1 MPDGE
6 SVSGERCRRL
16 WLGDTKIMMPKML
29 SMFAF
34 AWCAAVSGVLAAEDV
49 DYLKQ
54 IKPILSA
61 KCYSCHGALKQEGGL
76 RLETKGLML
85 QGGDSGSALVAGN
98 VENSLLLA
106 RITAQGDER
115 MPPLEEG
122 VGLRPAEIALLRAWI
137 QQGADAPAETTP
149 ADPGQHWSFKKPV
162 RAPVPAVKNSA
173 WSHNPIDAFLA
184 AGHQKRGLVPVATA
198 ARHVLLRRVYL
209 DLVGLPPTSDQLQS
223 FLEDDSTD
231 AYEIVVRKLLDSPQ
245 YGERWG
251 RHWMDIWR
259 YSDWYGLGA
268 EVRTS
273 HLHIWRWRDWII
285 QSINENKPYNQ
296 MIVEMLA
303 GDEIAPNDPATLR
316 ATGFLARNWFV
327 FNRDKQLDD
336 TIAHTS
342 QAFLGLTVQ
351 CARCHDH
358 KYDPIRQVDYYR
370 MRAFFEPY
378 QPRLDPVPGE
388 MDINKNGLARVFDLY
403 PEKPTYLFLR
413 GNDKDPDQ
421 SRVIQPGVP
430 DVLAFAELE
439 ITPVALEPEVYHP
452 DLQAFV
458 LAEHVREAE
467 SRVQVAGA
475 AVEKA
480 QQALQATRQAAG
492 VDAPPEPLT
501 ALAAGKLFLADDFAQ
516 ANGALW
522 ETGPGDWSYR
532 DGNVVQTQAGVTR
545 SYLRTRLEHPVD
557 FTARL
562 KVRVTAGGWRS
573 VGLSFDV
580 VNGHDKLVYLS
591 AYAPDPKLQLMYNLG
606 QGEVFPPGADQ
617 RRAVDL
623 NTSYELT
630 VSVRGQLVN
639 VAVNGEHALAYALPV
654 PREAGRL
661 DVITFDATARFES
674 LEVRELPPHAT
685 LVPVQPGETLATA
698 ESALLVAQRSLA
710 AAALRPTALRTAQA
724 ADRAKFDGSPQ
735 EMVTQL
741 VHDAALGARK
751 YELALASE
759 AVARAQ
765 QKQNTAKPKDKPAA
779 AKELA
784 AAEANLNQARQALRQ
799 PGEKYTSLRVS
810 VRAANGYGEKVAGD
824 DSRRGPFPKVST
836 GRRTALAGW
845 IASPENPLTARVAVN
860 HIWLRHFGQPL
871 VESVADFGQ
880 RAELPRQHFLL
891 DWLAVELMEKNWNMK
906 HLHQLMVTSRAYQ
919 LSSSAV
925 AAEASTRNAD
935 PQNESFWRRTPQR
948 MESQVVRDSLLHLAG
963 VLDETIGGPS
973 IAPDK
978 EGEVF
983 RRSLYFTHSRD
994 KRGAFVS
1001 MFDDADVVLCY
1012 RRVESIVPQ
1021 QALALANSKLALSMS
1036 RRIASR
1042 LQEKLGS
1049 SADEA
1054 FIKAGFETVLQ
1065 VQPTQEE
1072 VSACLEMLEKSVA
1085 VLSSKQHPHPAV
1097 RARENLV
1104 QVLVNH
1110 NNFVTIR

>member
-1 MPDGE
+1 MNRWFCIIV
-6 SVSGERCRRL
+6 VSC
-16 WLGDTKIMMPKML
+16 W
-29 SMFAF
+29 
-34 AWCAAVSGVLAAEDV
+34 AAAGVASAADNV
-49 DYLKQ
+49 DYIQQ
-54 IKPILSA
+54 IKPLLVA
-61 KCYSCHGALKQEGGL
+61 KCYACHGALKQEGGL

-98 VENSLLLA
+98 AENSLLLA

-122 VGLRPAEIALLRAWI
+122 VGLRPAEIALLHAWI

-149 ADPGQHWSFKKPV
+149 ADPGQHWSFQKPV
-162 RAPVPAVKNSA
+162 RLPVPAVNKSD
-173 WSHNPIDAFLA
+173 WSQNPIDAFLA
-184 AGHQKRGLVPVATA
+184 AGHEKRGLLPVVLA

-209 DLVGLPPTSDQLQS
+209 DLVGLPPTPQQLQA
-223 FLEDDSTD
+223 FLADAAPD
-231 AYEIVVRKLLDSPQ
+231 AYGKVVRDLLDRPQ
-245 YGERWG
+245 HGERWG

-285 QSINENKPYNQ
+285 QSLNENKPYNQ

-342 QAFLGLTVQ
+342 QAFLGLTIQ

-388 MDINKNGLARVFDLY
+388 SDINKNGLARVFDLY

-430 DVLAFAELE
+430 DVLAFSDLE

-467 SRVQVAGA
+467 SKVQVANA
-475 AVEKA
+475 ALEKA
-480 QQALQATRQAAG
+480 QEALQTARQAAG
-492 VDAPPEPLT
+492 TTAPPVPSS
-501 ALAAGKLFLADDFAQ
+501 APAAGKLFLSDDFTQ
-516 ANGALW
+516 ANGELW
-522 ETGPGDWSYR
+522 ETGPGDWSFR

-545 SYLRTRLEHPVD
+545 SFFRTRLEHPVD

-580 VNGHDKLVYLS
+580 VNGHEKLIYLS
-591 AYAPDPKLQLMYNLG
+591 AYAPDPKLQLMYNMG

-630 VSVRGQLVN
+630 VNVRGPLVN
-639 VAVNGEHALAYALPV
+639 VAVNGEHALAYAYPV
-654 PREAGRL
+654 QREVGRL
-661 DVITFDATARFES
+661 DVITFDATAEFES
-674 LEVRELPPHAT
+674 LEVRELPPHVK
-685 LVPVQPGETLATA
+685 LVPVRPEQTVATA
-698 ESALLVAQRSLA
+698 ESALRVAQQGA
-710 AAALRPTALRTAQA
+710 AAATLRPVALRTAHA
-724 ADRAKFDGSPQ
+724 ADVAKFKALPQ
-735 EMVTQL
+735 AEVAQL
-741 VHDAALGARK
+741 VRDAALSARK
-751 YELALASE
+751 YELALAAE

-765 QKQNTAKPKDKPAA
+765 QKQNTAETKDRAA
-779 AKELA
+779 AAQEVA
-784 AAEANLNQARQALRQ
+784 AAEGNLKQARQALQQ
-799 PGEKYTSLRVS
+799 PGEKYASLRVS

-824 DSRRGPFPKVST
+824 DTRRGPFPKVST
-836 GRRTALAGW
+836 GRRTALAHW
-845 IASPENPLTARVAVN
+845 IASPDNPLTARVAVN

-880 RAELPRQHFLL
+880 RAERPVQHVLL
-891 DWLAVELMEKNWNMK
+891 DWLAVELMENNWNMK

-925 AAEASTRNAD
+925 AAEPSTRNAD

-948 MESQVVRDSLLHLAG
+948 MESQVVRDSLLYLAG
-963 VLDETIGGPS
+963 VLDETIGGPA

-1001 MFDDADVVLCY
+1001 MFDDADVMLCY

-1021 QALALANSKLALSMS
+1021 QALALANSKLALSMA

-1049 SADEA
+1049 SADEV
-1054 FIKAGFETVLQ
+1054 FIKAAFETVLQ

-1072 VSACLEMLEKSVA
+1072 VAACREMLEKSAA
-1085 VLSSKQHPHPAV
+1085 VLASKQHPHPAV
-1097 RARENLV
+1097 RARGNLV

>member
-1 MPDGE
+1 MNRWLNIIA
-6 SVSGERCRRL
+6 VSC
-16 WLGDTKIMMPKML
+16 W
-29 SMFAF
+29 
-34 AWCAAVSGVLAAEDV
+34 AVSGVAPAAEQV
-49 DYLKQ
+49 DYVKQ
-54 IKPILSA
+54 IKPLLAA
-61 KCYSCHGALKQEGGL
+61 KCYACHGALKQEGGL
-76 RLETKGLML
+76 RLETRELML
-85 QGGDSGSALVAGN
+85 QGGDSGSVLVVGKP
-98 VENSLLLA
+98 EQSLLLA
-106 RITAQGDER
+106 RLTAPGEER

-122 VGLRPAEIALLRAWI
+122 VGLRPAEIDLLRAWI

-149 ADPGQHWSFKKPV
+149 ADPGQHWSFQKPV
-162 RAPVPAVKNSA
+162 RLPLPAINKPG
-173 WSHNPIDAFLA
+173 WSQNPIDAFLA
-184 AGHQKRGLVPVATA
+184 AGHEKRGLTPVAPA

-209 DLVGLPPTSDQLQS
+209 DLVGLPPTPQQLQA
-223 FLEDDSTD
+223 FLSDDAPD
-231 AYEIVVRKLLDSPQ
+231 AYDKVVRDLLGRPQ

-251 RHWMDIWR
+251 RHWMDVWR

-273 HLHIWRWRDWII
+273 HLHIWRWRDWIV
-285 QSINENKPYNQ
+285 QSLNENKPYDQ

-316 ATGFLARNWFV
+316 ATGFLARNWYV

-342 QAFLGLTVQ
+342 QAFLGLTIH

-388 MDINKNGLARVFDLY
+388 IDINKNGLARVFDLY

-430 DVLAFAELE
+430 DVLAFADLD

-480 QQALQATRQAAG
+480 QQALHDARQAAG
-492 VDAPPEPLT
+492 ADAPPEPLT
-501 ALAAGKLFLADDFAQ
+501 APAAGKVFLADDFAQ
-516 ANGALW
+516 ANGTLW

-532 DGNVVQTQAGVTR
+532 DGHVVQTQTGVTR
-545 SYLRTRLEHPVD
+545 SYLRTRSKHPAD

-562 KVRVTAGGWRS
+562 KVRVTGGGWRS

-580 VNGHDKLVYLS
+580 VKGHEKLVYLS
-591 AYAPDPKLQLMYNLG
+591 AYAPDPKLQLMYNMG
-606 QGEVFPPGADQ
+606 QGEVYPAGASQ
-617 RRAVDL
+617 QRAVDL
-623 NTSYELT
+623 NTTYELT
-630 VSVRGQLVN
+630 VAVRGQLVN
-639 VAVNGEHALAYALPV
+639 VAINGAHALAHALPV

-661 DVITFDATARFES
+661 DVITFDATAELQS

-685 LVPVQPGETLATA
+685 LVPVQPEETLATA
-698 ESALLVAQRSLA
+698 ESALQVAQRSLA
-710 AAALRPTALRTAQA
+710 AAALRPTALRTAHA
-724 ADRAKFDGSPQ
+724 ANRAKFDGSPR

-741 VHDAALGARK
+741 VRDAALGARN
-751 YELALASE
+751 YELALAAE
-759 AVARAQ
+759 TVARAQ
-765 QKQNTAKPKDKPAA
+765 QKHITAKAKDKPAV

-784 AAEANLNQARQALRQ
+784 AAQANLKQARQALQQ
-799 PGEKYTSLRVS
+799 PGEKYASVRVS

-824 DSRRGPFPKVST
+824 DTRRGPFPKVST
-836 GRRTALAGW
+836 GRRTALARW
-845 IASPENPLTARVAVN
+845 IANTENPLTARVAVN

-871 VESVADFGQ
+871 VESMADFGQ
-880 RAELPRQHFLL
+880 RAERPMQQALL
-891 DWLAVELMEKNWNMK
+891 DWLAVELMENNWNMK
-906 HLHQLMVTSRAYQ
+906 HLHQLMVTSQAYQ
-919 LSSSAV
+919 LGSSAV
-925 AAEASTRNAD
+925 AAEAATKQTD
-935 PQNESFWRRTPQR
+935 PQNASFWRRTPQR

-963 VLDETIGGPS
+963 VLDDTIGGPE

-1012 RRVESIVPQ
+1012 RRAESIVPQ
-1021 QALALANSKLALSMS
+1021 QALALANSKLALSMA

-1042 LQEKLGS
+1042 LQEQLGN

-1054 FIKAGFETVLQ
+1054 FIEAAFETVLQ
-1065 VQPTQEE
+1065 VQPTREE
-1072 VSACLEMLEKSVA
+1072 VVACQEMLEKSVA
-1085 VLSSKQHPHPAV
+1085 VLARRQHPQPAA

>member
-1 MPDGE
+1 MNRWFCIIV
-6 SVSGERCRRL
+6 VSC
-16 WLGDTKIMMPKML
+16 W
-29 SMFAF
+29 
-34 AWCAAVSGVLAAEDV
+34 AAAGVASAAEKV
-49 DYLKQ
+49 DYVKQ
-54 IKPILSA
+54 IKPLLAA
-61 KCYSCHGALKQEGGL
+61 KCYACHGALKQEGGL

-85 QGGDSGSALVAGN
+85 LGGDSGSALVAGQA
-98 VENSLLLA
+98 EQSLLLA
-106 RITAQGDER
+106 RVTAQGEDR

-122 VGLRPAEIALLRAWI
+122 VGLRPTEIALLHAWI
-137 QQGADAPAETTP
+137 QQGADAPAENTP
-149 ADPGQHWSFKKPV
+149 ADPGQHWSFQKPV
-162 RAPVPAVKNSA
+162 RLSVPAVTRTG
-173 WSHNPIDAFLA
+173 WSQNPIDAFLA
-184 AGHQKRGLVPVATA
+184 DGHQKRGLVPVAPA

-209 DLVGLPPTSDQLQS
+209 DLVGLPPTTQQLQA
-223 FLEDDSTD
+223 FLADGEPD
-231 AYEIVVRKLLDSPQ
+231 AYDQVVRDLLDRPQ
-245 YGERWG
+245 HGERWG

-273 HLHIWRWRDWII
+273 HLHIWRWRDWIV
-285 QSINENKPYNQ
+285 QSLNENKPYDQ

-316 ATGFLARNWFV
+316 ATGFLARNWYV

-342 QAFLGLTVQ
+342 QAFLGLTIH

-413 GNDKDPDQ
+413 GNDKDPDE

-430 DVLAFAELE
+430 DVLAFAELD
-439 ITPVALEPEVYHP
+439 IIPVALKPEAYHP

-480 QQALQATRQAAG
+480 QQALQAARQAAG
-492 VDAPPEPLT
+492 ADAPPEPLT
-501 ALAAGKLFLADDFAQ
+501 APAAGKLFLADDFSQ

-532 DGNVVQTQAGVTR
+532 DGNVVQTQTGVTR
-545 SYLRTRLEHPVD
+545 SYLRTRSEHPAD

-580 VNGHDKLVYLS
+580 VNDHDKLVYLS
-591 AYAPDPKLQLMYNLG
+591 AYAPEPKLQLMYNMG
-606 QGEVFPPGADQ
+606 QGEVFPAGADQ
-617 RRAVDL
+617 HRAVDL

-630 VSVRGQLVN
+630 VSVRGQLIN
-639 VAVNGEHALAYALPV
+639 VAVNGDHALAYALPV

-661 DVITFDATARFES
+661 DVITFDATAQFES
-674 LEVRELPPHAT
+674 LEVRELPPHVK
-685 LVPVQPGETLATA
+685 LVPVQPGETLSTA

-710 AAALRPTALRTAQA
+710 AAVLRPMALRTAHA
-724 ADRAKFDGSPQ
+724 ADLAKFDGSAQ
-735 EMVTQL
+735 QKATQL
-741 VHDAALGARK
+741 VRDAALGARK
-751 YELALASE
+751 YELALAAE

-779 AKELA
+779 AKEVV
-784 AAEANLNQARQALRQ
+784 AAEANLQQARQALRQ
-799 PGEKYTSLRVS
+799 PGDKYASLRVS

-824 DSRRGPFPKVST
+824 DTRRGPFPKMST
-836 GRRTALAGW
+836 GRRTALARW
-845 IASPENPLTARVAVN
+845 IANIDNPLTARVAVN

-871 VESVADFGQ
+871 VASVADYGQ
-880 RAELPRQHFLL
+880 RAERPVQQALL
-891 DWLAVELMEKNWNMK
+891 DWLAGELMEKNWNMK
-906 HLHQLMVTSRAYQ
+906 HLHRLMVTSRAYQ

-925 AAEASTRNAD
+925 TAEASTRHAD

-948 MESQVVRDSLLHLAG
+948 MEAQVVRDSLLHLAG
-963 VLDETIGGPS
+963 VLDETIGGPA

-1021 QALALANSKLALSMS
+1021 QALALANSKLALSMA

-1042 LQEKLGS
+1042 LQEKLDS

-1054 FIKAGFETVLQ
+1054 FIKAAFETVLQ

-1072 VSACLEMLEKSVA
+1072 VAACQEMLEKSVA
-1085 VLSSKQHPHPAV
+1085 ILASKQHPQPAV

>member
-1 MPDGE
+1 MN
-6 SVSGERCRRL
+6 R
-16 WLGDTKIMMPKML
+16 WLYII
-29 SMFAF
+29 
-34 AWCAAVSGVLAAEDV
+34 AVSCSAVTAVAHAAEQV
-49 DYLKQ
+49 DYVTQ
-54 IKPILSA
+54 IKPLLAA
-61 KCYSCHGALKQEGGL
+61 KCYACHGALKQEGGL
-76 RLETKGLML
+76 RLETRELML
-85 QGGDSGSALVAGN
+85 QGGDSGSVLVLGKP
-98 VENSLLLA
+98 EQSLALA
-106 RITAQGDER
+106 RITARGAER

-122 VGLRPAEIALLRAWI
+122 VGLRPAEIDLLRAWI
-137 QQGADAPAETTP
+137 QQGAEAPAETTP
-149 ADPGQHWSFKKPV
+149 ADPGQHWAFQKPV
-162 RAPVPAVKNSA
+162 RLPVPAVNKPG
-173 WSHNPIDAFLA
+173 WSQNPIDAFLA
-184 AGHQKRGLVPVATA
+184 AGHEKRGLAAVAPA

-209 DLVGLPPTSDQLQS
+209 DLVGLPPTPQQLQT
-223 FLEDDSTD
+223 FLADGEPD
-231 AYEIVVRKLLDSPQ
+231 AFDKVVRDLLDRPQ

-251 RHWMDIWR
+251 RHWMDVWR

-273 HLHIWRWRDWII
+273 HLHIWRWRDWIV
-285 QSINENKPYNQ
+285 QSLNENKPYDQ

-316 ATGFLARNWFV
+316 ATGFLARNWYV

-342 QAFLGLTVQ
+342 QAFLGLTIH

-378 QPRLDPVPGE
+378 QPRLDPVPGDT
-388 MDINKNGLARVFDLY
+388 DINKNGLARVFDLY

-413 GNDKDPDQ
+413 GIDKDPDQ

-430 DVLAFAELE
+430 DVLAFADLE
-439 ITPVALEPEVYHP
+439 ITPIVLEPEVYHP
-452 DLQAFV
+452 DLQSFV

-467 SRVQVAGA
+467 SQVQIAGA
-475 AVEKA
+475 AVETA
-480 QQALQATRQAAG
+480 QRALQRARQAAG
-492 VDAPPEPLT
+492 MDSPPEPLT
-501 ALAAGKLFLADDFAQ
+501 ARVAGEVFLADDFAQ
-516 ANGALW
+516 ANGKLW
-522 ETGPGDWSYR
+522 EIGPGDWSHR
-532 DGNVVQTQAGVTR
+532 DGNILQTQTGVTR
-545 SYLRTRLEHPVD
+545 SYLRTRAKHPAD

-562 KVRVTAGGWRS
+562 KVRVTGGGWRS

-580 VNGHDKLVYLS
+580 VKAHEKLVYLS
-591 AYAPDPKLQLMYNLG
+591 AYAPDPKLQLMYNVG
-606 QGEVFPPGADQ
+606 QGEVFPAGAHQ
-617 RRAVDL
+617 QRAVDL
-623 NTSYELT
+623 NTAYELT

-639 VAVNGEHALAYALPV
+639 LAVNGEHALAYALPV

-661 DVITFDATARFES
+661 DVITFDATAVFES

-698 ESALLVAQRSLA
+698 EAALLVAQRSLA
-710 AAALRPTALRTAQA
+710 AATLRPTALRTAHA
-724 ADRAKFDGSPQ
+724 ANRAKFDGSSQ
-735 EMVTQL
+735 EMAKQL
-741 VHDAALGARK
+741 VRDAALGARN
-751 YELALASE
+751 YELALAAE
-759 AVARAQ
+759 TVARAQ
-765 QKQNTAKPKDKPAA
+765 QKQTIAKPKDKPAV

-784 AAEANLNQARQALRQ
+784 AAQANLKQARQALQQ
-799 PGEKYTSLRVS
+799 PGEKYTSVRVA

-824 DSRRGPFPKVST
+824 DTRRGPFPKVST
-836 GRRTALAGW
+836 GRRTALARW
-845 IASPENPLTARVAVN
+845 IASTENPLTARVAVN

-871 VESVADFGQ
+871 VESMADFGQ
-880 RAELPRQHFLL
+880 RAERPVQQALL
-891 DWLAVELMEKNWNMK
+891 DWLAVELMENNWNMK
-906 HLHQLMVTSRAYQ
+906 HLHQLMVTSQAYQ
-919 LSSSAV
+919 LGSSAV
-925 AAEASTRNAD
+925 AAEDSTRQAD
-935 PQNESFWRRTPQR
+935 PQNASFWRRTPQR

-963 VLDETIGGPS
+963 VLDDTIGGPA

-994 KRGAFVS
+994 KRGPFVS

-1012 RRVESIVPQ
+1012 RRAESIVPQ
-1021 QALALANSKLALSMS
+1021 QALALSNSELALSMA

-1042 LQEKLGS
+1042 LQENLGS

-1054 FIKAGFETVLQ
+1054 FIEAAFETVLQ
-1065 VQPTQEE
+1065 VQPTREE
-1072 VSACLEMLEKSVA
+1072 VVACQEMLEKSVA
-1085 VLSSKQHPHPAV
+1085 VLARKQHPQPAV

>member
-1 MPDGE
+1 
-6 SVSGERCRRL
+6 
-16 WLGDTKIMMPKML
+16 MMNRWFCIIAI
-29 SMFAF
+29 SS
-34 AWCAAVSGVLAAEDV
+34 AAAADVGSAADDV
-49 DYLKQ
+49 DYVKQ
-54 IKPILSA
+54 IKPLLAA
-61 KCYSCHGALKQEGGL
+61 KCYACHGALKQEGGL

-85 QGGDSGSALVAGN
+85 QGGDSGRALVAGN
-98 VENSLLLA
+98 VDQSLLIA
-106 RITAQGDER
+106 RVMAEGDER
-115 MPPLEEG
+115 MPPLKEG
-122 VGLRPAEIALLRAWI
+122 VGLRPAEIALLRTWI
-137 QQGADAPAETTP
+137 QQGAAAPAETTP
-149 ADPGQHWSFKKPV
+149 ADPGQHWSFQKPV
-162 RAPVPAVKNSA
+162 RLPVPTVNKVA
-173 WSHNPIDAFLA
+173 WSQNPIDAFLA
-184 AGHQKRGLVPVATA
+184 AGHEKRGLVPVAPA
-198 ARHVLLRRVYL
+198 ARHVLLRRLYL
-209 DLVGLPPTSDQLQS
+209 DLVGLPPTPQQLQA
-223 FLEDDSTD
+223 FLADNAPD
-231 AYEIVVRKLLDSPQ
+231 AYAKVVRDLLDRQQ

-285 QSINENKPYNQ
+285 QSLNENKPYNQ

-316 ATGFLARNWFV
+316 ATGFLARNWYV

-342 QAFLGLTVQ
+342 QAFLGLTIQ

-388 MDINKNGLARVFDLY
+388 IDINKDGLARVFDLY
-403 PEKPTYLFLR
+403 PEKPTYLFVR

-421 SRVIQPGVP
+421 SRIIYPGVP
-430 DVLAFAELE
+430 DVLAFADLE
-439 ITPVALEPEVYHP
+439 IAPVALEPEVYHP

-467 SRVQVAGA
+467 SKVQVASA
-475 AVEKA
+475 ALEE
-480 QQALQATRQAAG
+480 ALQTARQTAETTG
-492 VDAPPEPLT
+492 PPEPLT
-501 ALAAGKLFLADDFAQ
+501 TPTAGKLFVADDFARP
-516 ANGALW
+516 NDELW

-532 DGNVVQTQAGVTR
+532 EGNVLQAQTGATR
-545 SYLRTRLEHPVD
+545 CYLRTRSEHPAD
-557 FTARL
+557 FIARL

-573 VGLSFDV
+573 VGISFDV
-580 VNGHDKLVYLS
+580 VNGHEKLVYLS
-591 AYAPDPKLQLMYNLG
+591 AYAPDPKLQLMYNMG
-606 QGEVFPPGADQ
+606 QGEVFPAGAD
-617 RRAVDL
+617 RHREVDL
-623 NTSYELT
+623 NRSYELT
-630 VSVRGQLVN
+630 VSVRGPLVN
-639 VAVNGEHALAYALPV
+639 VAVNGQHALAYALPV

-661 DVITFDATARFES
+661 DVITFDATAEFDS
-674 LEVRELPPHAT
+674 VEVRELSPHVK
-685 LVPVQPGETLATA
+685 LLPVQPGDTLATA

-710 AAALRPTALRTAQA
+710 AAALRPAALRTAHA
-724 ADRAKFDGSPQ
+724 ADLAKFNGSPQ
-735 EMVTQL
+735 EKVTQL
-741 VHDAALGARK
+741 VRDAAFQARK
-751 YELALASE
+751 FEVALAAA
-759 AVARAQ
+759 AVARAK
-765 QKQNTAKPKDKPAA
+765 QKQNTAMPKDKPAA
-779 AKELA
+779 EKELT
-784 AAEANLNQARQALRQ
+784 AAEANLKQARHTLRQ

-824 DSRRGPFPKVST
+824 DTRRGPFPKVST
-836 GRRTALAGW
+836 GRRTALARW
-845 IASPENPLTARVAVN
+845 IASPDNPLTARVAVN

-871 VESVADFGQ
+871 VEPVADFGQ
-880 RAELPRQHFLL
+880 RADRPLQQALL
-891 DWLAVELMEKNWNMK
+891 DWLAVELMENNWNMK
-906 HLHQLMVTSRAYQ
+906 HLHQLMVTSRTYQ
-919 LSSSAV
+919 LRSSAV
-925 AAEASTRNAD
+925 AAEAATRNAD

-963 VLDETIGGPS
+963 VLDNTIGGPA

-978 EGEVF
+978 EGEIF

-1021 QALALANSKLALSMS
+1021 QALALANSKLALSMA

-1042 LQEKLGS
+1042 LQEKLAS
-1049 SADEA
+1049 SGDKV
-1054 FIKAGFETVLQ
+1054 FIKAAFETVLQ
-1065 VQPTQEE
+1065 VQPSPEE
-1072 VSACLEMLEKSVA
+1072 VAACQEMLEKSVA
-1085 VLSSKQHPHPAV
+1085 VLTSKRHPQPAV